1 MTLASYITSLRVILI
16 LPIMYFSYFDLLL
29 SDLFALTLFLIAGLT
44 DYLDG
49 YVARKSNT
57 ESSLGAALDLL
68 ADKLLVCLIL
78 VWLAYLDKSLMLV
91 SLVLI
96 ILMRELVI
104 SSLRQYIVERSESNK
119 LSVSYAGK
127 SKTTAQIV
135 AISFLL
141 IAPHFGV
148 YFYYL
153 AMSVLVI
160 ATYLSLSSL
169 YGYIKLW
176 KKILD

>member
-29 SDLFALTLFLIAGLT
+29 SDLLALILFLIAGLT

-49 YVARKSNT
+49 YIARKSNT
-57 ESSLGAALDLL
+57 ESPLGAVLDLL

-78 VWLAYLDKSLMLV
+78 VWLAYLDKSLILV

-96 ILMRELVI
+96 IVMRELVI
-104 SSLRQYIVERSESNK
+104 SSLRQYIVEKSGSNK

-127 SKTTAQIV
+127 SKTTAQFI

-141 IAPHFGV
+141 ISSHFGI

-153 AMSVLVI
+153 ALSILVI
-160 ATYLSLSSL
+160 ATYLSISSL

-176 KKILD
+176 KKILE